1 MMVMPANN
9 AKLEVGYLAGKYP
22 GRVGHLYTP
31 ASYPKTPY
39 GEWLPYALDNGR
51 FAAWKQAQ
59 ENGGDWQNWWD
70 SVQFLSMLEHY
81 MFCQQ
86 KPIWV
91 VVPDV
96 VGDRDET
103 LKEWRRWAPCLK
115 PYGIPLAFAVQD
127 GMTEAD
133 VPDGADLVFVGGST
147 NWKWLN
153 YDRWTK
159 AGFRTHVGR
168 VNGYSYLKDCHRAG
182 VESVD
187 GTGFF
192 RGDQKQL
199 HGLRAYLE
207 QAERGNFGDVQMS
220 MFERMDYLPE
230 AG

>member
-1 MMVMPANN
+1 MPANN

-31 ASYPKTPY
+31 AAYPKTPY

-59 ENGGDWQNWWD
+59 ENGGDWSDWWNP
-70 SVQFLSMLEHY
+70 SQFMGMVRHY
-81 MFCQQ
+81 AWCSQ
-86 KPIWV
+86 KPLWIV
-91 VVPDV
+91 CPDV
-96 VGDRDET
+96 LGDRDATLQEWET
-103 LKEWRRWAPCLK
+103 WEPQLRQFDMT
-115 PYGIPLAFAVQD
+115 IAFAVQD
-127 GMTEAD
+127 GMTEGD
-133 VPDGADLVFVGGST
+133 VPDGAALVFVGGST
-147 NWKWLN
+147 TWKWLN
-153 YDRWTK
+153 YDRWPK
-159 AGFRTHVGR
+159 AGLRTHVGR
-168 VNGYSYLKDCHRAG
+168 VNGYSYLKDCHLAG

-199 HGLRAYLE
+199 HGLRTYLE
-207 QAERGNFGDVQMS
+207 QADRGDLGERQMS

>member
-31 ASYPKTPY
+31 ASYPKMPY

-59 ENGGDWQNWWD
+59 ENGGAWQNWWD
-70 SVQFLSMLEHY
+70 AEQFLSMVHHY
-81 MFCQQ
+81 ADCKQ
-86 KPIWV
+86 KPLWV

-96 VGDRDET
+96 LGDREAT
-103 LKEWRRWAPCLK
+103 LREWKLWVPTLS
-115 PYGIPLAFAVQD
+115 PLGIPFAFAVQD
-127 GMTEAD
+127 GMTERD
-133 VPDGADLVFVGGST
+133 VPPEASIVFVGGTT

-153 YDRWTK
+153 FDRWVK
-159 AGFRTHVGR
+159 AGLRTHVGR

-182 VESVD
+182 IESVD

-199 HGLRAYLE
+199 HGLRSYLE
-207 QAERGNFGDVQMS
+207 QADRGDLGEHQMS
-220 MFERMDYLPE
+220 MFDRAEYIPN
-230 AG
+230 